1 MQKGLHDCSKWE
13 AETSPSP
20 IPIHSPTSWRLEIP
34 KPSKSVGQATLTLS
48 CTCWLYTSSV
58 KLACTCEEWSVTLVL
73 LDFFIRCFGKT
84 RHSNTTFLGTWNF
97 WYYYSPM
104 AHLGSDLSNP
114 NFWNLKLLDPK
125 MLSSPEAHHYT
136 ISSFFF
142 AVVCITRKVVN
153 YKRRQE
159 VQQFFLSTF

>member
-34 KPSKSVGQATLTLS
+34 KPPKSVGQATLTLS
-48 CTCWLYTSSV
+48 CTCRLYTSSV

-73 LDFFIRCFGKT
+73 LDFFIRCFAKT

-97 WYYYSPM
+97 WYYSPT

-136 ISSFFF
+136 ISSFFLSW
-142 AVVCITRKVVN
+142 ASH
-153 YKRRQE
+153 RR
-159 VQQFFLSTF
+159 LSTIKDDKKCSNFF